1 MEMFRAIWDPAP
13 AVTRSIA
20 VLPLVFHFF
29 AFVGY
34 ASYLEAVLDVSL
46 AFVKQG
52 RVTGIFLSCLWSPP
66 AGLLGALFTLFLAY
80 GVLTNVANMERELGS
95 GKLIVWA
102 ASSTVAVNLLFLLI
116 AFALDTVS
124 PLVGLPPT
132 WSQVPCHGLVVLA
145 VLAIT
150 VSKMMN
156 PEVQTLFFGL
166 IPMKNKYYPL
176 ALVAF
181 FVLLS
186 GQMALGDVAAVAVGY
201 VHKRLGLQGKL
212 LSDHT
217 LTRLESSRFG
227 CIFGKGLFGGRWV
240 AVRES
245 GGGTGLDGGASV
257 LPTTSAAGGGYTLI
271 GRPQGGPQLQAQAG
285 VQFAVF
291 QGSGNRLGS

>member
-1 MEMFRAIWDPAP
+1 M
-13 AVTRSIA
+13 
-20 VLPLVFHFF
+20 LPLVFHFF

-34 ASYLEAVLDVSL
+34 ASYLEVVLDLSL
-46 AFVKQG
+46 AGVKQG
-52 RVTGIFLSCLWSPP
+52 RVTGIVLSCLWAPP
-66 AGLLGALFTLFLAY
+66 AGLLGTLFTLFLAY
-80 GVLTNVANMERELGS
+80 GVLTSVSGMERALGS

-102 ASSTVAVNLLFLLI
+102 VSSTVAVNLLFLLI

-124 PLVGLPPT
+124 LGGLP
-132 WSQVPCHGLVVLA
+132 WAQVPCHGLVVLA

-150 VSKMMN
+150 VNKMMN
-156 PEVQTLFFGL
+156 PEVQTNFFGL

-186 GQMALGDVAAVAVGY
+186 GPMALGDVAAVAVGY
-201 VHKRLGLQGKL
+201 VHKRLGLQGEL

-217 LTRLESSRFG
+217 LTRLESSRFS

-240 AVRES
+240 TVRES
-245 GGGTGLDGGASV
+245 SGGTGLDGGAPV

-271 GRPQGGPQLQAQAG
+271 GRPQGAPQQQAQAG

-291 QGSGNRLGS
+291 SGAGNRLGG

>member
-1 MEMFRAIWDPAP
+1 MEMLRGIWEPAP
-13 AVTRSIA
+13 AVARSLA

-34 ASYLEAVLDVSL
+34 ASYLEVVLDLSL
-46 AFVKQG
+46 AGVKQG
-52 RVTGIFLSCLWSPP
+52 RVTGILLSCLWAPP
-66 AGLLGALFTLFLAY
+66 AGLLGTLFTLFLAY
-80 GVLTNVANMERELGS
+80 GVLTSVTSMERALGS
-95 GKLIVWA
+95 GKLVVWVV
-102 ASSTVAVNLLFLLI
+102 SSTVAVNLLFLLM

-124 PLVGLPPT
+124 PLVGLPPV
-132 WSQVPCHGLVVLA
+132 WARVPCHGLVVLA

-156 PEVQTLFFGL
+156 PEVQTLFFGM

-186 GQMALGDVAAVAVGY
+186 GVMALGDVAAVAVGY
-201 VHKRLGLQGKL
+201 VHKRLGLQGQL

-217 LTRLESSRFG
+217 LTRLESSRFA

-240 AVRES
+240 TVRES
-245 GGGTGLDGGASV
+245 GGGTGLDGGAPV
-257 LPTTSAAGGGYTLI
+257 LPTSAAGGGYTLI
-271 GRPQGGPQLQAQAG
+271 GRPQGGPQQQAQAG
-285 VQFAVF
+285 VQFSVF
-291 QGSGNRLGS
+291 SGSGNRLGG